1 MTAARRLAKL
11 TRPSPAVVYLR
22 TRLFEILQQCLTRT
36 RVVWIAGP
44 PGSGKTT
51 LAADYLARRRIDC
64 IWYQMDRGDADVA
77 SFFHFLSEALREH
90 IGEAPLPQFQPEYLG
105 NIDSFA
111 RGYFREAYRRLPAPV
126 LVFDFQDVFDDAQL
140 NGVLQQ
146 AMTELPDDGTLMML
160 NRNEPPASFASLRA
174 RSKLDVIGWNELR
187 LTREECRGVAA
198 VHGSKLSD
206 PALEQLYARTQGW
219 AAGVALTLQDARSGN
234 GAMAANANA
243 VPTVIF
249 DYLAAEIFEQQLPVV
264 RESLLRIAY
273 LPQITATMAGKLGV
287 DEETRGLMATLA
299 RKEFLATVINAEPEE
314 IFQLHPLL
322 REFLLARA
330 DEIGSPVEIEQRK
343 QAAARVLA
351 EHEHIEAAAALLI
364 RIRAWANLSAL
375 IMRHADVLIRQG
387 RMRLLERWILALPE
401 PQRSADPHI
410 LHRLATCRFPY
421 APREAREL
429 FAFAYQRFEALS
441 PPDVAGLLAALNGV
455 LEAILH
461 DSSDDY
467 AVLDPWIDA
476 ATKWTDDLTTWP
488 AADLEA
494 RITCNVF
501 LAVALRRPNHPRL
514 YEWRAR
520 TQAIG
525 QSQRDPSIRIPV
537 EGALVALAAWNGQFA
552 AGERMLQTLH
562 ELLKA
567 PEVSPIYAVHLAQA
581 EAIYYM
587 LRGDRVRCLDAVTL
601 GLGLAENSG
610 VRLWNDTFLAN
621 ALWATLADGDLDAAA
636 SYLAMIDAKPAAG
649 RRYDMFQRAYG
660 AGWYAMLR
668 GDTFLAHQHLKTAAR
683 EATDVGLPALQAL
696 TGLALAHVLMD
707 GADMRGAER
716 ELQRARELAAT
727 LNNRFFEFMTCIC
740 RGRFAL
746 KRKDAVASAEALR
759 AGLTIA
765 RERGLTHHLW
775 WQPQMMAELMQ
786 HALEQDI
793 EVDFV
798 RRLIERRGLL
808 PASPPYHLATWPWR
822 YSIRAF
828 GPFQLDVASESATS
842 RSKRSGRP
850 LELLKALVAG
860 GGEHV
865 KLEYLADALWPR
877 VDSDYAH
884 RSLTIT
890 LHRLRK
896 MLGDDAALIVEDG
909 KLSLNRRLFWVD
921 TWAFDQICTQ
931 TTALIAA
938 NAPPAS
944 LIAAA
949 QQALGVYRGPLLASD
964 TDEAWSDAPREQRK
978 NQLLR
983 LITTTCQV
991 LEKAGQK
998 ESVIDLYRHTLE
1010 CEPHAEA
1017 ICRRLMAALKESGRS
1032 DEAIEVYHGF
1042 VARLNRPPSQATTDI
1057 YRSLLTTPSKEPARP
1072 SNEPVPDDPHPTPRS

>member
-1 MTAARRLAKL
+1 MTSRTTGQARNPVFLHQLPAKL
-11 TRPSPAVVYLR
+11 
-22 TRLFEILQQCLTRT
+22 
-36 RVVWIAGP
+36 
-44 PGSGKTT
+44 
-51 LAADYLARRRIDC
+51 
-64 IWYQMDRGDADVA
+64 
-77 SFFHFLSEALREH
+77 
-90 IGEAPLPQFQPEYLG
+90 
-105 NIDSFA
+105 
-111 RGYFREAYRRLPAPV
+111 
-126 LVFDFQDVFDDAQL
+126 
-140 NGVLQQ
+140 
-146 AMTELPDDGTLMML
+146 EL
-160 NRNEPPASFASLRA
+160 
-174 RSKLDVIGWNELR
+174 IGWNELR
-187 LTREECRGVAA
+187 LTPEECRGVAE
-198 VHGSKLSD
+198 VQGSKLSD
-206 PALEQLYARTQGW
+206 AALEQLYARTLGW
-219 AAGVALTLQDARSGN
+219 AAGVVLMLQDARSSN
-234 GAMAANANA
+234 GAMTANASA

-249 DYLAAEIFEQQLPVV
+249 DYLAEEIFKQQTPAV

-287 DEETRGLMATLA
+287 DEETRGLMAKLA
-299 RKEFLATVINAEPEE
+299 RREFLATVMKLEPEE

-330 DEIGSPVEIEQRK
+330 EELGSPAEVEQRK

-351 EHEHIEAAAALLI
+351 EHEHIEAAASLLI
-364 RIRAWANLSAL
+364 RIRAWANLAAL

-401 PQRSADPHI
+401 AQRSADPHI
-410 LHRLATCRFPY
+410 LHRLAACRFPY
-421 APREAREL
+421 APREARDL
-429 FAFAYQRFEALS
+429 FALAYRRFEALS

-467 AVLDPWIDA
+467 SALDPWIDA
-476 ATKWTDDLTTWP
+476 ATKWTNNLTAWP
-488 AADLEA
+488 TADLEA

-501 LAVALRRPNHPRL
+501 LAVALRRPNHPHL

-562 ELLKA
+562 ELLES

-587 LRGDRVRCLDAVTL
+587 LRGDRVRCLDAVNV

-621 ALWATLADGDLDAAA
+621 ALWATLADGDLDGAA

-649 RRYDMFQRAYG
+649 RRYDLFLRAYG

-683 EATDVGLPALQAL
+683 EAKDVGLPALQAL
-696 TGLALAHVLMD
+696 AGLAIAHVLMD
-707 GADMRGAER
+707 AADMRGAER
-716 ELQRARELAAT
+716 ELQNASELAAT
-727 LNNRFFEFMTCIC
+727 LNNRFFEFMRCIC
-740 RGRFAL
+740 RARFAL
-746 KRKDAVASAEALR
+746 KRKDTAGSVEALR

-765 RERGLTHHLW
+765 RERGLIHHLW
-775 WQPQMMAELMQ
+775 WQPQVMAELMQ

-793 EVDFV
+793 EVEFV

-822 YSIRAF
+822 YAIRAF
-828 GPFQLDVASESATS
+828 GPFQLDVASESATN

-850 LELLKALVAG
+850 LELLKALVAA

-865 KLEYLADALWPR
+865 KLDYLADALWPR
-877 VDSDYAH
+877 VDSDFAH

-896 MLGDDAALIVEDG
+896 MLGDDAALTVEDG
-909 KLSLNRRLFWVD
+909 QLSLNRRLFYVD
-921 TWAFDQICTQ
+921 TWAFHQICAD
-931 TTALIAA
+931 TTALIGA
-938 NAPPAS
+938 NASPPA

-949 QQALGVYRGPLLASD
+949 KQVLTVYRGPLLAND
-964 TDEAWSDAPREQRK
+964 TNETWSIAPREHRRK
-978 NQLLR
+978 QLVR
-983 LITTTCQV
+983 LITSICQA
-991 LEKAGQK
+991 LEKAGQND
-998 ESVIDLYRHTLE
+998 SSIDLYRHALE
-1010 CEPHAEA
+1010 CDPDAEP
-1017 ICRRLMAALKESGRS
+1017 LFL
-1032 DEAIEVYHGF
+1032 
-1042 VARLNRPPSQATTDI
+1042 RP
-1057 YRSLLTTPSKEPARP
+1057 RP
-1072 SNEPVPDDPHPTPRS
+1072 R